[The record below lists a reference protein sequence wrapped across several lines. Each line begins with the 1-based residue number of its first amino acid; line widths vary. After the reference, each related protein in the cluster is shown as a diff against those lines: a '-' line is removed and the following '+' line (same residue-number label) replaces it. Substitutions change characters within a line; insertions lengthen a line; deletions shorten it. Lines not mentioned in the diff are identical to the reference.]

1 MFCDHRFFSKC
12 SQLMAVERH
21 FFFYDL
27 WIIAP
32 SLWAAHVS
40 QCFHFHTH
48 LAHVDVTGGHP
59 NHLLR
64 VMNPTLGTMRWHRV
78 QVVDI
83 RTHGTVINR
92 HTDTQHYR
100 HSTRWRNTWGPP
112 PPHPR
117 ERWLNC
123 ESMQPLTQK
132 LKLSVTFFKTQIGLG
147 SYLKSSR
154 LQTPVTLERWILE
167 HQPAHITS
175 SHPSSPNAVHVLSLS
190 LSLSLFVFL
199 VSREHLSSL
208 TVSLVFN

>member
-1 MFCDHRFFSKC
+1 MFVVRLKKVLVLC
-12 SQLMAVERH
+12 SVITGSSVNVLSSWQWKDF

-83 RTHGTVINR
+83 RTHGIVINR

-112 PPHPR
+112 PRTPVR
-117 ERWLNC
+117 DDSTVKAC
-123 ESMQPLTQK
+123 S
-132 LKLSVTFFKTQIGLG
+132 LSH
-147 SYLKSSR
+147 KSSNSV
-154 LQTPVTLERWILE
+154 L
-167 HQPAHITS
+167 
-175 SHPSSPNAVHVLSLS
+175 LSLKH
-190 LSLSLFVFL
+190 
-199 VSREHLSSL
+199 R
-208 TVSLVFN
+208 

>member
-1 MFCDHRFFSKC
+1 MFVVRLKKNVSFMFCDHRFFSKC
-12 SQLMAVERH
+12 SQLMAVERFF

-83 RTHGTVINR
+83 RTHGIVINR

-112 PPHPR
+112 PPAPPW
-117 ERWLNC
+117 E
-123 ESMQPLTQK
+123 MTQLWK
-132 LKLSVTFFKTQIGLG
+132 HAASHTKAQTQC
-147 SYLKSSR
+147 Y
-154 LQTPVTLERWILE
+154 
-167 HQPAHITS
+167 
-175 SHPSSPNAVHVLSLS
+175 
-190 LSLSLFVFL
+190 FL
-199 VSREHLSSL
+199 
-208 TVSLVFN
+208 